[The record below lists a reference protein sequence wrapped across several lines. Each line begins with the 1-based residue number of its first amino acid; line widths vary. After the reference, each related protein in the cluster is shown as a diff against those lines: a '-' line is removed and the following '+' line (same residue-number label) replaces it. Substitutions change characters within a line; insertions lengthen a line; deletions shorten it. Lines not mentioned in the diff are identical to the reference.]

1 MNLTGQLTGF
11 VHYFGYLVQ
20 MEPRKPIKNWA
31 ADDQPREKLLALG
44 PDKLSHSELLAILIR
59 NGTKNESALELAK
72 KILDLSHNNL
82 QELGRLSINELRNVK
97 GIGAAKAVILAAAL
111 ELGRRRQAGEAL
123 QKTTVLNTK
132 DIAVFLKEK
141 LQDYH
146 HELFCVVFLN
156 QANKVLGFEVVSEGG
171 ITGTLV
177 DARIILRKALE
188 KRAVKLILCHNH
200 PSGNLRPS
208 GADEF
213 LTQKISRAAET
224 IDMKVLDHIIVSNSG
239 YFSFADEG
247 LL

>member
-1 MNLTGQLTGF
+1 
-11 VHYFGYLVQ
+11 

-59 NGTKNESALELAK
+59 NGTKNESALELGK

-82 QELGRLSINELRNVK
+82 QELGRLSINELRKVR

-111 ELGRRRQAGEAL
+111 ELGRRRQAGEVL

-132 DIAVFLKEK
+132 DIAGFLKEK

-188 KRAVKLILCHNH
+188 KRAIKLILCHNH

-208 GADEF
+208 SADEF

-224 IDMKVLDHIIVSNSG
+224 MDMKVLDHIIVSNSG
-239 YFSFADEG
+239 YFSFANEG